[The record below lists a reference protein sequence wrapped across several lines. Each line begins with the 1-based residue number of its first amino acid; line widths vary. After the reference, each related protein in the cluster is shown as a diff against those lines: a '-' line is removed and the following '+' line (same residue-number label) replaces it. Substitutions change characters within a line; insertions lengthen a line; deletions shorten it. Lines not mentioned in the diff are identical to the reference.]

1 MKVIR
6 ASVKHLSQL
15 AVLFDAYRVFY
26 EQESD
31 LKGSEKFLRER
42 MEQEQ
47 SVIFAVEENNRLLG
61 FTQLYPLFSST
72 RMRRTWLLN
81 DLFVAQNQRG
91 KGISKLLM
99 EAAKEHARKTGAFG
113 LSLETQKSNTV
124 GNNLYP
130 AVNFTLDEEH
140 NYYFWTVENG

>member
-6 ASVKHLSQL
+6 ASAKHLSQL
-15 AVLFDAYRVFY
+15 ALLFDAYRVFY

-47 SVIFAVEENNRLLG
+47 SVIFAVEENSRLLG

-81 DLFVAQNQRG
+81 DLFVAHNQRG

-99 EAAKEHARKTGAFG
+99 EAAKEHARTTGAFG

-124 GNNLYP
+124 GNNLYS

-140 NYYFWTVENG
+140 NYYFWTVENS